1 MMYKKC
7 KTLLQWIQR
16 IYNKYIIYDQIYLEI
31 VMVYTVQKY
40 TFHIM
45 NTIKQYIFVFG
56 KRCNFIFKRISV
68 SKDTGTCIHCR

>member
-1 MMYKKC
+1 MIYKKC
-7 KTLLQWIQR
+7 RRFYNGFNEFIINTL
-16 IYNKYIIYDQIYLEI
+16 YDQIYLEI

>member
-1 MMYKKC
+1 MMYKNARRFC
-7 KTLLQWIQR
+7 NGFNEFIINTL
-16 IYNKYIIYDQIYLEI
+16 YDQIYLEI